1 MTNKMKLWSLFLFL
15 FSVSTSFAQQI
26 YSSIFDNAMAVEAW
40 LKELKV
46 PALGIGIIRDGK
58 LREITV
64 YGELKKGEPAPYNA
78 IFNVASL
85 TKPVVAML
93 TLKLVSNG
101 QWQLDE
107 PLAKYWTDPDVAN
120 DPRSKKLTTRHVLSH
135 QTGFTNWRWNNP
147 SKKLEFF
154 FEPGTKFQYSGEGLE
169 YLRKAIERKFKMPI
183 DKLVDSL
190 VLKPLKMRDTWMGW
204 NAAID
209 ESRFA
214 FWHDKDGNN
223 AYNDHKS
230 THVNAADDL
239 TTTIEDYGKFCVAVL
254 NGFGLKQDVLS
265 EMMKPQSTIRE
276 RDFMGLGWELITE
289 LGEQKESVILHSGS
303 DRGVN
308 TLAILA
314 PATKS
319 GLIIFTN
326 SDVGYTTYDKL
337 IPELLPVGK
346 ELIKMPH

>member
-1 MTNKMKLWSLFLFL
+1 MTKSKRQIILSAFILI
-15 FSVSTSFAQQI
+15 SASAKTQYSDSSFFNNPQ
-26 YSSIFDNAMAVEAW
+26 AVESW
-40 LKELKV
+40 IRENKV
-46 PALGIGIIRDGK
+46 PALGIGIIREGK
-58 LREITV
+58 LREVTV
-64 YGELKKGEPAPYNA
+64 YGELKKGQPAPYNS

-93 TLKLVSNG
+93 TLKLVSSG

-169 YLRKAIERKFKMPI
+169 YLRKALENKFKIPI
-183 DKLVDSL
+183 DKMVDSL
-190 VLKPLKMRDTWMGW
+190 VLKPLKMQDTWMGW
-204 NAAID
+204 NQAID

-223 AYNDHKS
+223 AYTDYKNV
-230 THVNAADDL
+230 HVNAADDL
-239 TTTIEDYGKFCVAVL
+239 NTTIEDYGKFCVAVL
-254 NGFGLKQDVLS
+254 NGFGLKQEVFS
-265 EMMKPQSTIRE
+265 EMMKPQSKIRD

-326 SDVGYTTYDKL
+326 SDVGYSTYDKL
-337 IPELLPVGK
+337 IPELLLIGK

>member
-1 MTNKMKLWSLFLFL
+1 MTNKMKQWLLFQILFT
-15 FSVSTSFAQQI
+15 VSSSFAQ
-26 YSSIFDNAMAVEAW
+26 YPDSSFFNNRVAVDAW

-46 PALGIGIIRDGK
+46 PAMGIGIIRDGK
-58 LREITV
+58 LREVSV
-64 YGELKKGEPAPYNA
+64 YGELKKGVPAPYNS

-93 TLKLVSNG
+93 TLKLVSSG

-107 PLAKYWTDPDVAN
+107 PLAKYWTDPDVAS

-169 YLRKAIERKFKMPI
+169 YLRKAIEKKFKMPI
-183 DKLVDSL
+183 DKLADSL
-190 VLKPLKMRDTWMGW
+190 VFKPLKMRDTWMGW

-223 AYNDHKS
+223 AYHDHKT
-230 THVNAADDL
+230 THASAADDL
-239 TTTIEDYGKFCVAVL
+239 NTTIEDYGKFCVAVL
-254 NGFGLKQDVLS
+254 NGFGLKQELLE
-265 EMMKPQSTIRE
+265 EMMKPQSTIRD
-276 RDFMGLGWELITE
+276 RDHMGLGWELITE

-326 SDVGYTTYDKL
+326 SDIGHTTYEKL
-337 IPELLPVGK
+337 IPELLPIGK

>member
-1 MTNKMKLWSLFLFL
+1 MKQWLLFQILFT
-15 FSVSTSFAQQI
+15 VSSSFAQ
-26 YSSIFDNAMAVEAW
+26 YPDSSFFNNRVAVDAW

-46 PALGIGIIRDGK
+46 PAMGIGIIRDGK
-58 LREITV
+58 LREVSV
-64 YGELKKGEPAPYNA
+64 YGELKKGVPAPYNS

-93 TLKLVSNG
+93 TLKLVSSG

-107 PLAKYWTDPDVAN
+107 PLAKYWTDPDVAS

-169 YLRKAIERKFKMPI
+169 YLRKAIEKKFKLPL

-190 VLKPLKMRDTWMGW
+190 ILKPLQMRNTWMGW
-204 NAAID
+204 KPETD

-214 FWHDKDGNN
+214 YWHDKDGNN
-223 AYNDHKS
+223 AYSDHKS
-230 THVNAADDL
+230 VRMSAADDL
-239 TTTIEDYGKFCVAVL
+239 NTTIEDYGKFCVAVL
-254 NGFGLKQDVLS
+254 NGFGLKQELLD
-265 EMMKPQSTIRE
+265 EMMKPQSTIRD
-276 RDFMGLGWELITE
+276 RDYMGLGWELITG

-326 SDVGYTTYDKL
+326 SDIGYTTYEKL
-337 IPELLPVGK
+337 IPELLPIGK